1 MIVTV
6 TSFVTIK
13 KMASNSRFAIAV
25 HTLALM
31 ANHPDSPLKSEFIA
45 CLVKTN
51 PVVVRRL
58 LPELAKA
65 GLVETQSGAHGGTRL
80 IRKPEEISLWEV
92 YQAVESSAAFS
103 VHQPSLEGQCKIS
116 RNIES
121 VLINIQNRVDK
132 AVWQTL
138 RCITLDEVL
147 QLIGDGSDDLI
158 GEKCGE
164 TLDKGKSENI

>member
-1 MIVTV
+1 MVTV
-6 TSFVTIK
+6 TKFVTDK

-31 ANHPDSPLKSEFIA
+31 ANHEETPLKSEFVA

-51 PVVVRRL
+51 PVVIRRL

-65 GLVETQSGAHGGTRL
+65 GLVETHSGASGGSRL
-80 IRKPEEISLWEV
+80 IKKPEEISLWEI
-92 YQAVESSAAFS
+92 YQAVEQSAAFS
-103 VHQPSLEGQCKIS
+103 VHTPSSEGECKVS

-138 RCITLDEVL
+138 RGVTLAEVL
-147 QLIGDGSDDLI
+147 QMLKDDDGVISD
-158 GEKCGE
+158 EE
-164 TLDKGKSENI
+164 FRQYQENVNVE

>member
-1 MIVTV
+1 
-6 TSFVTIK
+6 
-13 KMASNSRFAIAV
+13 MASNSRFAIAV

-31 ANHPDSPLKSEFIA
+31 ANNEDSPLKSESIA
-45 CLVKTN
+45 CFVKTN
-51 PVVVRRL
+51 PVVIRRL

-65 GLVETQSGAHGGTRL
+65 DLVETQAGAHGGSRL
-80 IRKPEEISLWEV
+80 KKKPEEISLWAI

-103 VHQPSLEGQCKIS
+103 VHQPSSEGECKIS

-138 RCITLDEVL
+138 RCITLAEVL
-147 QLIGDGSDDLI
+147 QLVASGNGDAIG
-158 GEKCGE
+158 KQCAE
-164 TLDKGKSENI
+164 TENAEQI

>member
-6 TSFVTIK
+6 TGFVTIRE
-13 KMASNSRFAIAV
+13 MASNSRFAIAV

-31 ANHPDSPLKSEFIA
+31 ANHRDSPLKSESIA
-45 CLVKTN
+45 CFVKTN
-51 PVVVRRL
+51 PVVIRRL

-65 GLVETQSGAHGGTRL
+65 DLVETQAGAHGGSRL
-80 IRKPEEISLWEV
+80 KKQPEEISLWEI

-103 VHQPSLEGQCKIS
+103 VHQPSSEGHCKVS
-116 RNIES
+116 RNIEG

-138 RCITLDEVL
+138 RCITLAEIL
-147 QLIGDGSDDLI
+147 QLVAGGNGDSI
-158 GEKCGE
+158 GERCDE
-164 TLDKGKSENI
+164 TKERV